1 MKFYLIVPNKECGLT
16 PEQQTRLAKHGE
28 IVIIEHK
35 GTLASLTQLTKD
47 TEEKILALDP
57 TVFDWDLDV
66 TALDHIPN
74 VKAVITQSTSFGW
87 MHPKELTARG
97 ITGYNCP
104 GFSSDSVAEY
114 AICMAIEAARRLPI
128 YIKND
133 WKIDW
138 SAKPML
144 LKNKTLGIIGMG
156 RIGKAMAAAGKG
168 IGMNVIYWSR
178 KSRDEAYQYAELTEL
193 FQKADVLMPALIEND
208 ETKNIIT
215 NDLINTMKPSA
226 VIVGIGRVKALL
238 PEAHILAKVA
248 QNQLGGYALEGEGT
262 KPLSAYQGNVW
273 ALPPMAWISQESLTN
288 LIAMWVD
295 NMIAAAQN
303 TPQNIVT

>member
-16 PEQQTRLAKHGE
+16 SEQQKQLAQHGE
-28 IVIIEHK
+28 VVIIEHK
-35 GTLASLTQLTKD
+35 GKLALLTQLTKD

-66 TALDHIPN
+66 AALDHIPN

-87 MHPKELTARG
+87 MYPKELTARG
-97 ITGYNCP
+97 VMGCNCP

-114 AICMAIEAARRLPI
+114 AICMAIEVARRLPI
-128 YIKND
+128 YIKNN

-138 SAKPML
+138 SVKPML
-144 LKNKTLGIIGMG
+144 LKGKTLGIIGMG

-178 KSRDEAYQYAELTEL
+178 KSRHEGYEHSELAEL
-193 FQKADVLMPALIEND
+193 FQKADVLMPALVEND

-215 NDLINTMKPSA
+215 KNLINTMKPSA

-238 PEAHILAKVA
+238 PEEHILAMVT
-248 QNQLGGYALEGEGT
+248 QNKLGGYALEGEGT
-262 KPLSAYQGNVW
+262 KPLSEYMGNVW

-295 NMIAAAQN
+295 NMVAVARNQ
-303 TPQNIVT
+303 PKNIVT

>member
-1 MKFYLIVPNKECGLT
+1 MKFYLIVPDKECGLT
-16 PEQQTRLAKHGE
+16 AEQQTQLAKHGE
-28 IVIIEHK
+28 VVILQHK
-35 GTLASLTQLTKD
+35 GKLALLTQLTKD
-47 TEEKILALDP
+47 PEDKILALDP

-66 TALDHIPN
+66 AALDHIPN

-87 MHPKELTARG
+87 MYPKELAARNIIG
-97 ITGYNCP
+97 CNCP

-114 AICMAIEAARRLPI
+114 AICMAIEVARRLPV
-128 YIKND
+128 YIKNN

-144 LKNKTLGIIGMG
+144 LKGKTLGIVGMG

-178 KSRDEAYQYAELTEL
+178 KTRHDAYTHVELAEL
-193 FQKADVLMPALIEND
+193 FQKADVLMPALVEND
-208 ETKNIIT
+208 ETKRIIT
-215 NDLINTMKPSA
+215 NDLIDTMKPSS

-238 PEAHILAKVA
+238 PEEYVLAKVA
-248 QNQLGGYALEGEGT
+248 QNKLGGYALEGEGT
-262 KPLSAYQGNVW
+262 KPLNEYQGNVW

-295 NMIAAAQN
+295 NMVAVAGNQ
-303 TPQNIVT
+303 PKNIVT